1 MIEGIFSQVTPFCQ
15 GPRRL
20 YIYRN
25 ILSRILGTECMRMR
39 GVARAYM
46 GVEMA
51 HLCCSVCPAAES
63 AIGTMVMSVSPSA
76 AKLPMVSAWPERAGT
91 VMLLC
96 RRRCQ

>member
-1 MIEGIFSQVTPFCQ
+1 MLFCWR
-15 GPRRL
+15 PRRR

-25 ILSRILGTECMRMR
+25 ALSRILGAKCMRMR

-46 GVEMA
+46 EVEMA
-51 HLCCSVCPAAES
+51 QLCCSVCPAAES

-76 AKLPMVSAWPERAGT
+76 AKLPMVSACPERAGI

-96 RRRCQ
+96 RDWCQ